1 MTTAKDSSGED
12 TNEHLRAFYR
22 RGLEQVQT
30 LLEEEFDSEEARQHV
45 YRLAFKQND
54 VLPKR
59 NLRPKPTTAFQAD
72 RIHRIHDGD
81 EQTRQTLLQFS
92 IMVAEY
98 YDIGDDIIDG
108 DVKPGHQREAL
119 VAIQFMMPV
128 LARLL
133 HRLGDA
139 AVDYWTWE
147 AMELVKAALHEP
159 GEEEKQTADGYLDLL
174 EDQAI
179 LRSSITGLAAVV
191 ADADGEAIE
200 RAEQVGTTVHK
211 LMQFVTDLKQYGSDD
226 DPSNAV
232 RVFDKQSFSDQFQ
245 RLKNELDETL
255 SVYPDKH
262 ASQMRSPWQDDH
274 MEKYPDETE
283 DS

>member
-119 VAIQFMMPV
+119 VAC
-128 LARLL
+128 
-133 HRLGDA
+133 LGQ
-139 AVDYWTWE
+139 
-147 AMELVKAALHEP
+147 L
-159 GEEEKQTADGYLDLL
+159 
-174 EDQAI
+174 
-179 LRSSITGLAAVV
+179 
-191 ADADGEAIE
+191 
-200 RAEQVGTTVHK
+200 RAEQQEALRLAFFEGLTHPDLARRLAVPLGTVKTWIRR
-211 LMQFVTDLKQYGSDD
+211 G
-226 DPSNAV
+226 
-232 RVFDKQSFSDQFQ
+232 
-245 RLKNELDETL
+245 
-255 SVYPDKH
+255 
-262 ASQMRSPWQDDH
+262 
-274 MEKYPDETE
+274 MEKLRQCLEA
-283 DS
+283 